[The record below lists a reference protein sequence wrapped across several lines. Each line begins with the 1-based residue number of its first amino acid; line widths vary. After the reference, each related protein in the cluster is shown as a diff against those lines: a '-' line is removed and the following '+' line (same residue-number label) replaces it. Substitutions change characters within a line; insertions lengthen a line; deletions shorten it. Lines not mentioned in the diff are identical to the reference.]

1 MKLVR
6 FQNRHILYGIAFV
19 IVLFILI
26 HSLRVT
32 SLPKAST
39 TYEPLYMG
47 SVSYENVIE
56 AFEHPSFTKSNHML
70 KLRVTDTQ
78 KKAYRY
84 NEPLEG
90 ITFTE
95 DGEYTAKIL
104 TCTVLENQANSKFTE
119 GDTVRLLSLSDS
131 KDWCAYLPE
140 GSVFWFFPEVS
151 RTGSDVTEKI
161 AAETYYYMTADVFF
175 IVDGLI
181 YPYSDMN
188 VEQKY
193 PGVTEAARE
202 MFGKEVSGNPY
213 NRYRAMPEWL
223 FVNAMRSVIKNPQ

>member
-1 MKLVR
+1 MTCDMQKKRYLLSV
-6 FQNRHILYGIAFV
+6 LIAV
-19 IVLFILI
+19 IALFILI
-26 HSLRVT
+26 HFLRVS
-32 SLPKAST
+32 SLPKASEA
-39 TYEPLYMG
+39 YEPLYMG

-56 AFEHPSFTKSNHML
+56 SFEHPSFTKSNHML

-104 TCTVLENQANSKFTE
+104 ACTVLENHAESQFAE

-131 KDWCAYLPE
+131 KDWCAYLPK
-140 GSVFWFFPEVS
+140 GSVFWFFPEAS
-151 RTGSDVTEKI
+151 RSGSDVTEKI
-161 AAETYYYMTADVFF
+161 GGETYYYMTADVFF
-175 IVDGLI
+175 IVDGFV
-181 YPYSDMN
+181 YPYSDMDI
-188 VEQKY
+188 EDKY
-193 PGVTEAARE
+193 PNITEFARDA
-202 MFGKEVSGNPY
+202 FGKQVSGNPY

-223 FVNAMRSVIKNPQ
+223 FVNAMQNVIKNPK